1 MKLARTVSWRGA
13 VAGLAAALVLGGWL
27 ISDPA
32 RAATGNVERLPDAVT
47 MYAGQALVRSTDA
60 SIKRVAIGSGKLLE
74 VKTIGTRQLVLIAD
88 APGDTSLEL
97 WFTNG
102 TQRSV
107 NVHIGHGNATQ
118 LSSVV
123 QAMLGSVPGI
133 KVMPLGGNVV
143 ITGTSLPVTAINQI
157 AAVQK
162 LYPQVV
168 SFATANPVQ
177 TQPMVLMK
185 VRIMEFKKSAL
196 SQIGIRWDQVINGPS
211 GGLVH
216 DWVTNPGYRVYGDSN
231 SGGTGGTDYF
241 SQLDPPLPLRVP
253 GTWSYFGIA
262 TDITSKIDL
271 MKNTGN
277 AWELASPQLAARSGG
292 KADFLVGGE
301 VPIPVSSGFGAT
313 TVTYHDYGIKLNI
326 APIVGPDGNIQ
337 ADVSTEVSKIDNSNK
352 VGDYPAF
359 TTDKA
364 SSQVDLHSGQT
375 LVISGLLDATGSKAY
390 QKIPGLGDIPILGA
404 LFRSRGFQANRTEL
418 VVFITPTVI
427 DAKSPENVDLI
438 KRSDQMK
445 QEFSKT
451 IGSSIVD

>member
-1 MKLARTVSWRGA
+1 MWRGA
-13 VAGLAAALVLGGWL
+13 GMGWVVVALLLAGLMASGTAGAADRG
-27 ISDPA
+27 
-32 RAATGNVERLPDAVT
+32 VERLPDSVT

-60 SIKRVAIGSGKLLE
+60 SVKRVAIGSGKLLE

-107 NVHIGHGNATQ
+107 SVHIGHGNANQ
-118 LSSVV
+118 LTDVV
-123 QAMLGSVPGI
+123 QAMLGDVPGL
-133 KVMPLGGNVV
+133 KVMPLGGNIVV
-143 ITGTSLPVTAINQI
+143 TGTSVPLAAINQI

-216 DWVTNPGYRVYGDSN
+216 DWATNPGYRVYGDSN
-231 SGGTGGTDYF
+231 NGGTGGSDYF
-241 SQLDPPLPLRVP
+241 SQLQPPLPLRVP

-277 AWELASPQLAARSGG
+277 AWELARPQLAARSGG
-292 KADFLVGGE
+292 KANFLVGGE
-301 VPIPVSSGFGAT
+301 IPIPVSSGFGAT
-313 TVTYHDYGIKLNI
+313 SVTYHDYGIKLDI
-326 APIVGPDGNIQ
+326 APIVGPDGNVQ
-337 ADVSTEVSKIDNSNK
+337 ADVSTEVSKVDNANK

-359 TTDKA
+359 TTDRA

-404 LFRSRGFQANRTEL
+404 LFRSRGYQAGRTEL
-418 VVFITPTVI
+418 VIFITPTVI
-427 DAKSPENVDLI
+427 KPDSPENVELI

-445 QEFSKT
+445 RDFAKT
-451 IGSSIVD
+451 VGNDIVD

>member
-1 MKLARTVSWRGA
+1 MKHAGKERVRGA
-13 VAGLAAALVLGGWL
+13 GSFRGVTVLLLAGLLLSCA
-27 ISDPA
+27 A
-32 RAATGNVERLPDAVT
+32 RAAERSVERLPDSLT

-107 NVHIGHGNATQ
+107 SVHVGQGNSNQ
-118 LSSVV
+118 LADVV
-123 QAMLGSVPGI
+123 QAMLGDIPGL

-143 ITGTSLPVTAINQI
+143 VTGTSLPVTAINRI

-231 SGGTGGTDYF
+231 SGGGGSDYF
-241 SQLDPPLPLRVP
+241 SQLQPPLPLRVP

-301 VPIPVSSGFGAT
+301 IPIPVSSGFGAT
-313 TVTYHDYGIKLNI
+313 SVTYHDYGIKLNI
-326 APIVGPDGNIQ
+326 APVVGPDGNVQ
-337 ADVSTEVSKIDNSNK
+337 ADVSTEVSKVDDTNK
-352 VGDYPAF
+352 VGNYPAF
-359 TTDKA
+359 TTDRA
-364 SSQVDLHSGQT
+364 SSQVDLHSGDT
-375 LVISGLLDATGSKAY
+375 LVISGLLDATGSKSY
-390 QKIPGLGDIPILGA
+390 QKIPGLGDIPIIGA
-404 LFRSRGFQANRTEL
+404 LFRSRGFQAGRTEL
-418 VVFITPTVI
+418 VIFITPTVI
-427 DAKSPENVDLI
+427 KPDSPENVKLI

-445 QEFSKT
+445 QDFEKT
-451 IGSSIVD
+451 IGSDIVD